1 MADDTNI
8 ISEPSKRTTF
18 EDTIDHLKAEI
29 IELKQQM
36 ELQMEEKNTQ
46 ILEMQEHIT
55 TLETTTTPI
64 HNKKRKFSNGKLDE
78 EGVNEELNNLRNEN
92 EELKRRI
99 EDLEQSSR
107 QPEITTHA
115 ETQAH
120 SQESKLVNLIDE
132 KLGDGFNQI
141 HSNLEKLISTKLEVI
156 FSTEQ
161 TRDKSCNIICRSSW

>member
-1 MADDTNI
+1 M
-8 ISEPSKRTTF
+8 
-18 EDTIDHLKAEI
+18 
-29 IELKQQM
+29 
-36 ELQMEEKNTQ
+36 
-46 ILEMQEHIT
+46 
-55 TLETTTTPI
+55 TPI

-107 QPEITTHA
+107 QPEITAPA
-115 ETQAH
+115 ETQVLP
-120 SQESKLVNLIDE
+120 QESKLVNLIDE

-156 FSTEQ
+156 FQQSKQEINHVTSYGAAVGNKSPAY
-161 TRDKSCNIICRSSW
+161 TDKNLRDIMMETKNEELIEEAERKRRGKISLYME